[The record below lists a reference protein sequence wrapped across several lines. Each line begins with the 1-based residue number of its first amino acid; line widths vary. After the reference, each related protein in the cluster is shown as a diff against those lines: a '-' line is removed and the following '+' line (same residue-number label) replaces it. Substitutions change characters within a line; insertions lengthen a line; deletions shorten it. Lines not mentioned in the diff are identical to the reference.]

1 MDKIILLNQDNNEVE
16 FELIDTFGVDEANY
30 AALKQIDDDLILMVE
45 LIESDGE
52 VIFKAIE
59 DQDELDEIIALYED
73 MKEDLDEYWSD

>member
-1 MDKIILLNQDNNEVE
+1 MDKIILLDQDNNEVE

-30 AALKQIDDDLILMVE
+30 VALKQINDDLILMVE

-73 MKEDLDEYWSD
+73 MKEDLDEY

>member
-1 MDKIILLNQDNNEVE
+1 MDKIILLDQNNNEVE

-45 LIESDGE
+45 LIESNGE

-59 DQDELDEIIALYED
+59 DQYELDEIIALYED
-73 MKEDLDEYWSD
+73 MKEDLDEY

>member
-1 MDKIILLNQDNNEVE
+1 MDKIILLDQENNEVE

-30 AALKQIDDDLILMVE
+30 AALKQINDDLILMVE

>member
-1 MDKIILLNQDNNEVE
+1 MDKIILLDQDNNEVE

-73 MKEDLDEYWSD
+73 MKEVLDEY

>member
-1 MDKIILLNQDNNEVE
+1 MDKIILLDQDNNEVE

-30 AALKQIDDDLILMVE
+30 AALKQINDDLILMVE

-73 MKEDLDEYWSD
+73 MKEDLDEY

>member
-1 MDKIILLNQDNNEVE
+1 MDKIILLDQDNNEVE

-30 AALKQIDDDLILMVE
+30 AALKQIDNDLILMVE

-73 MKEDLDEYWSD
+73 MKEDLDEY

>member
-1 MDKIILLNQDNNEVE
+1 MDKIILLDQENNEVE

-59 DQDELDEIIALYED
+59 DQEELDEIIALYED

>member
-1 MDKIILLNQDNNEVE
+1 MDKIILLDQDNNEVE

-73 MKEDLDEYWSD
+73 MKEDLDEY

>member
-1 MDKIILLNQDNNEVE
+1 MDKIILLDQDNNEVE

-30 AALKQIDDDLILMVE
+30 AALKQINDDLILMVE

-59 DQDELDEIIALYED
+59 DQDELDEIIDLYED
-73 MKEDLDEYWSD
+73 MKEDLDEY

>member
-1 MDKIILLNQDNNEVE
+1 MDKIILLDQDNNEVE
-16 FELIDTFGVDEANY
+16 FELIDTFGVDDANY

-59 DQDELDEIIALYED
+59 DKDELDEIIALYED
-73 MKEDLDEYWSD
+73 MKEDLDEY

>member
-1 MDKIILLNQDNNEVE
+1 MDSIVLYDEDNNEVE

-73 MKEDLDEYWSD
+73 MKEDLDEY

>member
-1 MDKIILLNQDNNEVE
+1 MDKIILLDQENNEVE

-73 MKEDLDEYWSD
+73 MKEDLDEY

>member
-1 MDKIILLNQDNNEVE
+1 MDKIILLDQENNEVE

-30 AALKQIDDDLILMVE
+30 AALKQINDDLILMVE

-59 DQDELDEIIALYED
+59 DQDKLDEIIALYED
-73 MKEDLDEYWSD
+73 MKEDLDEY

>member
-1 MDKIILLNQDNNEVE
+1 MDKIILLDQENNEVE

-59 DQDELDEIIALYED
+59 NQDELDEIIDLYED
-73 MKEDLDEYWSD
+73 MKEDLDEY

>member
-1 MDKIILLNQDNNEVE
+1 MDKIILLDQDNNEVE
-16 FELIDTFGVDEANY
+16 FELIDTFGVDDANY

-73 MKEDLDEYWSD
+73 MKEDLDEY

>member
-1 MDKIILLNQDNNEVE
+1 MDKIILLDQDNNEVE

-45 LIESDGE
+45 LIESNGE

-73 MKEDLDEYWSD
+73 MKEDLDEY

>member
-1 MDKIILLNQDNNEVE
+1 MDKIILLDQNNNEVE

-45 LIESDGE
+45 LIESNGE

-73 MKEDLDEYWSD
+73 MKEDLDEY

>member
-1 MDKIILLNQDNNEVE
+1 MDKIILLDQENNEVE

-45 LIESDGE
+45 LIESNGE

-73 MKEDLDEYWSD
+73 MKEDLDEY

>member
-73 MKEDLDEYWSD
+73 MKEDLDEY

>member
-1 MDKIILLNQDNNEVE
+1 MDKIILLDQDNNEVE
-16 FELIDTFGVDEANY
+16 FELIDTFGVDDANY

>member
-1 MDKIILLNQDNNEVE
+1 MDKIILLDQENNEVE

-30 AALKQIDDDLILMVE
+30 AALKQINDDLILMVE

-52 VIFKAIE
+52 IIFKAIE

>member
-1 MDKIILLNQDNNEVE
+1 MDKIILLDQDNNEVE

-30 AALKQIDDDLILMVE
+30 AALKQNDDDLILMVE

>member
-1 MDKIILLNQDNNEVE
+1 MDKIILLDQDNNEVE

>member
-1 MDKIILLNQDNNEVE
+1 MDKIILLDQENNEVE

-30 AALKQIDDDLILMVE
+30 AALKQIDYDLILMVE

-59 DQDELDEIIALYED
+59 NQDELDEIIDLYED
-73 MKEDLDEYWSD
+73 MKEDLDEY

>member
-1 MDKIILLNQDNNEVE
+1 MDKIILLDQENNEVE

>member
-1 MDKIILLNQDNNEVE
+1 MDKIILLDQDNNEVE

-59 DQDELDEIIALYED
+59 DQEELDEIIALYED
-73 MKEDLDEYWSD
+73 MKEDLDEY

>member
-1 MDKIILLNQDNNEVE
+1 MDKIILLDQDNNEVE

-30 AALKQIDDDLILMVE
+30 AALKQINDDLILMVE
-45 LIESDGE
+45 LIEGDGE

-73 MKEDLDEYWSD
+73 MKEDLDEY

>member
-1 MDKIILLNQDNNEVE
+1 M
-16 FELIDTFGVDEANY
+16 LITSTKPSCLH

-45 LIESDGE
+45 LIESNGE

-73 MKEDLDEYWSD
+73 MKEDLDEY